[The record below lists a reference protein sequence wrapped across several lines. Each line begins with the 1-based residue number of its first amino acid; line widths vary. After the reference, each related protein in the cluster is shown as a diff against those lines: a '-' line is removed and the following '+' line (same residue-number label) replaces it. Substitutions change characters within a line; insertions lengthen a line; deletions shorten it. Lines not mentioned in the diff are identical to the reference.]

1 MEPESRLIHQELA
14 RVREKAREEAESE
27 KSLYRKMLGIK
38 KDYMQEDQRYPVIKS
53 VSAASPCVIIL
64 KKTLRGCLRKW
75 FE

>member
-38 KDYMQEDQRYPVIKS
+38 KEYLQEDQRYPVIKS
-53 VSAASPCVIIL
+53 VSTASPCVRIL
-64 KKTLRGCLRKW
+64 KKSFVMFRKIV
-75 FE
+75 